1 MYGVRQIILEV
12 KFTVPINFLD
22 KRREVWKRLNIA
34 VFGKPS
40 IQDLVEFVLSVLLH
54 LGIADH
60 RQEERP
66 KS

>member
-1 MYGVRQIILEV
+1 MYGVRQRFVEA
-12 KFTVPINFLD
+12 KFIAPINFLD
-22 KRREVWKRLNIA
+22 ERQEVWKRLNIA